1 MKSLKTVL
9 CFCLYSLCSFA
20 YAQQNYPEIEPQL
33 PMSGWQQLLNGHDLN
48 DWRFVGLGDFAIQ
61 DGAVM
66 SRGKMGIMWYQPQKF
81 GNCVVRVVYKV
92 SDPGTSSA
100 VFVLIPK
107 PPKDVWYAVNHGYQI
122 KISDIGDPYHR
133 TGSVYSLSY
142 TKDGLTKP
150 VGQWN
155 TMDIYLQHQSI
166 TVYINGKLATH
177 YTPSQT
183 VPPKTA
189 SSEPDR
195 GNSMADSGYIGLQ
208 NHNDLI
214 NEVVAQA
221 WFKEVSVLPLSS
233 SKQISS

>member
-1 MKSLKTVL
+1 MKLLKL
-9 CFCLYSLCSFA
+9 ACCLLSSFCVIA
-20 YAQQNYPEIEPQL
+20 YAQQNYPETEPQL
-33 PMSGWQQLLNGHDLN
+33 PTTGWQQLFNGHDLN

-66 SRGKMGIMWYQPQKF
+66 SRGKMGVMWYQPQKF
-81 GNCVVRVVYKV
+81 GDCVVRVVYKV
-92 SDPGTSSA
+92 SDPAVSSA

-107 PPKDVWYAVNHGYQI
+107 PPKDVWYAVNKGYQI
-122 KISDIGDPYHR
+122 KISDIADSYHR
-133 TGSVYSLSY
+133 TGSVYSLSSA
-142 TKDGLTKP
+142 KAGLTKP

-166 TVYINGKLATH
+166 TVYINGKFASH
-177 YTPSQT
+177 YTPSQA
-183 VPPKTA
+183 VPAKTA

-195 GNSMADSGYIGLQ
+195 GNPMADSGYIGLQ

-214 NEVVAQA
+214 NEVVGQA

-233 SKQISS
+233 SDQAVS